1 MNDKTTRFERV
12 LPELFTEL
20 AVPRTPDYLEAAI
33 DTASSRRQR
42 PAWTF
47 PERWLPMQITTQAAP
62 VARMPWRQLAI
73 LAVLGLLV
81 AIAAAVVAG
90 APQQRPAPL
99 FGPAANGALVLS
111 REGDI
116 VAFDRASGRVTPLIT
131 GTEVDT
137 DPMHSADGTQLVFKR
152 RIEGRPGEALM
163 VAKADGSGVRQ
174 ITDPMLSL
182 RGFSFSPD
190 GRSMLV
196 TTTSDNKTQIDIVPT
211 DGKGEARRLAI
222 PGPLDPDVV
231 PLWHPVD
238 GRELLLIQFGLNGV
252 GRSVVAFD
260 VATGAVR
267 TIAPGTDDLDYW
279 AGIWSP
285 SGDRVLGGRT
295 QQSNDTVSAAVFTAD
310 GRSED
315 ALGVDWRPGN
325 IISVSGWSQHGTRLI
340 VGQAD
345 RETGANSASTVL
357 TPDGSR
363 PPVRLACG
371 TPDTGL
377 CPEGWA
383 WSPDDTLLVGPIRT
397 GDVVTGYVTADPD
410 TGTITPLALEGDGEL
425 SFQRLAP

>member
-1 MNDKTTRFERV
+1 M
-12 LPELFTEL
+12 
-20 AVPRTPDYLEAAI
+20 
-33 DTASSRRQR
+33 
-42 PAWTF
+42 
-47 PERWLPMQITTQAAP
+47 
-62 VARMPWRQLAI
+62 
-73 LAVLGLLV
+73 
-81 AIAAAVVAG
+81 
-90 APQQRPAPL
+90 
-99 FGPAANGALVLS
+99 
-111 REGDI
+111 
-116 VAFDRASGRVTPLIT
+116 IT

-152 RIEGRPGEALM
+152 SIEGRPGEALM

-196 TTTSDNKTQIDIVPT
+196 TTTADNKTQVDIVPT
-211 DGKGEARRLAI
+211 DRKGEARRLAI
-222 PGPLDPDVV
+222 TVPLDPDLV
-231 PLWHPVD
+231 PRWHPVD

-279 AGIWSP
+279 AGNWSP
-285 SGDRVLGGRT
+285 SGDRVVGGRI
-295 QQSNDTVSAAVFTAD
+295 QQSNDTVSAAVFTE
-310 GRSED
+310 GGGSED

-325 IISVSGWSQHGTRLI
+325 IISVDGWSQHGTRLI

-345 RETGANSASTVL
+345 RETGANSATTVL
-357 TPDGSR
+357 TLDGSQ

-371 TPDTGL
+371 TPDTGP
-377 CPEGWA
+377 CPDGWA

-397 GDVVTGYVTADPD
+397 GDGITGYVTADPV
-410 TGTITPLALEGDGEL
+410 TGTITPMTVEGDSEL